1 MNFALTSEYVADPVP
16 LTGSEEREHL
26 PWDFLPY
33 RDISTA
39 DSSL

>member
-1 MNFALTSEYVADPVP
+1 MRFALTSEYVADPVP
-16 LTGSEEREHL
+16 LTSSEERELL

-39 DSSL
+39 DSS